1 MIVEMSEQY
10 PREFDARRVLPLLP
24 NISAK
29 GMVQS
34 DSIIPMGL
42 DADGR
47 LIVGVLESCTD
58 DVLDKAVFL
67 SNRELNVVVV
77 SEEAMAY
84 AIHRYVL
91 YNAGGS
97 AEDYLRGLEGR
108 DETQM

>member
-1 MIVEMSEQY
+1 MSEQY
-10 PREFDARRVLPLLP
+10 PREFDERRVLPLLP
-24 NISAK
+24 DIFTK
-29 GMVQS
+29 DMVQS
-34 DSIIPMGL
+34 DSIIPIGL
-42 DADGR
+42 AADGR

-91 YNAGGS
+91 YNAGVS
-97 AEDYLRGLEGR
+97 DEDYLRRLEGR
-108 DETQM
+108 DETQI